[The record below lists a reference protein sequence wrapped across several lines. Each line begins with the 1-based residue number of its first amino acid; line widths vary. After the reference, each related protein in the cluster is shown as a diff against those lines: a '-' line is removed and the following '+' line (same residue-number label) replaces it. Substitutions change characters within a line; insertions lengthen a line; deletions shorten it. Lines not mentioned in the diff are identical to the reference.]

1 MADSYRGVFGAIPYA
16 IRHTDSWTMRV
27 YGVVG
32 ALAAAFITVVVTLAL
47 VVWMGETAEMDSGLF
62 LFSRSLYVIAGFA
75 AVAPLI
81 APMLLVARRHR
92 RGDPVADNYDRILAY
107 TGFVFLV
114 SLYVGMVISAPADL
128 RDPTN
133 SAVVNALYALPP
145 LAGLVPP
152 ILTGTLVFVAHR
164 RLRRPDAADSDAVD
178 SGAAGSDAVD
188 SDAAGSDAGS
198 SVDRSSAESEG
209 GADDDSRTVNT
220 ETEGTDPAVAADGD
234 PGTANPETGRP
245 TRSE

>member
-32 ALAAAFITVVVTLAL
+32 ALAAALISLVVTLAL

-81 APMLLVARRHR
+81 APMLFVARRHR
-92 RGDPVADNYDRILAY
+92 RDDPVADNYDRVLAY

-128 RDPTN
+128 RDP
-133 SAVVNALYALPP
+133 SGSVIVNALYALPP

-152 ILTGTLVFVAHR
+152 VLAGTLVFVAHR
-164 RLRRPDAADSDAVD
+164 RLRRPDATDSDAV
-178 SGAAGSDAVD
+178 
-188 SDAAGSDAGS
+188 GSDAGS
-198 SVDRSSAESEG
+198 SVDRPAAEPEVG
-209 GADDDSRTVNT
+209 VDDDSRTVNM
-220 ETEGTDPAVAADGD
+220 ETEGNDPNVAADGD
-234 PGTANPETGRP
+234 SATANPETGRP